1 MDIKRLD
8 QEINLMHQQ
17 VCSALGD
24 PKRILILYLLDDG
37 PKCVNDLAQA
47 MEIPQSTV
55 SRHLRVLRE
64 HRLVRTERQGTTIQY
79 SLAAEQIIQALEL
92 LRQINTQQV
101 KENLGL
107 ANLAEFQTQLKI
119 KE

>member
-8 QEINLMHQQ
+8 QEINLMHLQ

-37 PKCVNDLAQA
+37 PKCVNGLVEVMDV
-47 MEIPQSTV
+47 PQSTV
-55 SRHLRVLRE
+55 SRHLKVLRD
-64 HRLVRTERQGTTIQY
+64 HRLVRTERQGTNIQY
-79 SLAAEQIIQALEL
+79 SLACDEIIQALEL

-101 KENLGL
+101 KENLDL
-107 ANLAEFQTQLKI
+107 ANLAEYQIQPKI
-119 KE
+119 

>member
-1 MDIKRLD
+1 MDIKHLD
-8 QEINLMHQQ
+8 QEINFMHMQ

-24 PKRILILYLLDDG
+24 PKRILILYMLDDG
-37 PKCVNDLAQA
+37 PKCVNDLAAA
-47 MEIPQSTV
+47 MDIPQSTA

-64 HRLVRTERQGTTIQY
+64 HRLVRTERQGTNILY
-79 SLAAEQIIQALEL
+79 SLACDEIIQALEL

-101 KENLGL
+101 KENLDL
-107 ANLAEFQTQLKI
+107 ANLSEFQKQLKI